1 MSRSSRRVATIVFGY
16 VAGASAWIFFSD
28 RLLSFLP
35 PSVDATWAS
44 TAKGMLFIV
53 VTGALL
59 HAVLRRFAAAEDVQ
73 SPALRKREYWTPL
86 VAVMLVAGTVVAIF
100 NLVYRTEVE
109 GARDRTREDLRVVA
123 SIEANATIA
132 WLSGRAG
139 ALRTIAGLPLVR
151 IVAQIPGRAPAA
163 ACSEVTRQRERASRV
178 LGFVDMR
185 ILRDDG
191 SSPCGSSATPRP
203 EPLSDS
209 PDSAVRPVT
218 WIGRDGG
225 LTVTL
230 GARISG
236 GQAGD
241 PPLDAMVVADMRLD
255 ETLFVFLRT
264 LLSPGIKE
272 TTLLVRRDGDGWVTV
287 FDREQPIPTGGG
299 ARFTGTTFDRDAAA
313 GTTTIT
319 TIAYRDRIWLAAA
332 TPIAGTDWLAVA
344 AVEEAAMASD
354 LQVLL
359 FTAGV
364 SLVVAFGSSIVV
376 AFLLWQGQTVRAAR
390 AELEQSR
397 RAQAAETLYRA
408 TFEAVDL
415 GIVHLGCDGSWLR
428 SNPALARIA
437 GRPAED
443 FGRVG
448 IRDVMPADDADAV
461 LRSLSRLASGEIE
474 TLSAERRLLRPDGT
488 VVPIT
493 LSGSVVRS
501 ADPPYVVATV
511 EDITPRR
518 QAEILIKQI
527 EASRRLEALGRMT
540 GGIAHDFNNLLTII
554 SGNLQLLEMAPTS
567 ERAHA
572 LIEAALKA
580 TEAGA
585 NLNQRLATFARRRRL
600 APAETDVAARV
611 GAVALLLERTVGPD
625 IVIRVAASA
634 EPAIALVDPTEVD
647 NAILNLALNA
657 RDAMPSGG
665 TIEIETSV
673 VSLVDEPVVGEDRPR
688 TGDYVVIRVSDTG
701 VGMSPEVQARA
712 FDPFFT
718 TKEVG
723 RGTGLGLAT
732 LHGFVRQSGGFVR
745 LTSEPG
751 RGTTVSIHLPRWVGT
766 TSGAAPATREPPAG
780 RGERVLLVEDHPDVL
795 AITRQRLA
803 ALGYDV
809 VEASDAV
816 AALARIEAGE
826 AVDLVLSDV
835 VMPGG
840 LSGLDLARRL
850 RKAGRTTPVLLTTG
864 HSPEIDDPA
873 ARRETEFRVLRKPY
887 TQYDLAV
894 AIRAELDRAVVD
906 GGA

>member
-1 MSRSSRRVATIVFGY
+1 MTKSTGRVATIVFGY
-16 VAGASAWIFFSD
+16 VACASAWIFFSD
-28 RLLSFLP
+28 RMLSFLP
-35 PSVDATWAS
+35 TSVDAAWVG
-44 TAKGMLFIV
+44 TAKGMLFIA

-59 HAVLRRFAAAEDVQ
+59 HVVLRRFAADEA
-73 SPALRKREYWTPL
+73 PRPTIRKREYWTPL
-86 VAVMLVAGTVVAIF
+86 VAVMRVAGTVVAIF
-100 NLVYRTEVE
+100 NRVYRAEVE
-109 GARDRTREDLRVVA
+109 GARDRAREDLRITA
-123 SIEANATIA
+123 RIEANAAIA
-132 WLSGRAG
+132 WLAGRAG

-151 IVAQIPGRAPAA
+151 IVAQIPGNAPFG
-163 ACSEVTRQRERASRV
+163 ACTEVMRQRERASRV

-191 SSPCGSSATPRP
+191 TSPCGLSASPRP
-203 EPLSDS
+203 EPL
-209 PDSAVRPVT
+209 PDAPDAVVRPIT
-218 WIGRDGG
+218 WIGTDGG
-225 LTVTL
+225 LTITL
-230 GARISG
+230 GARVAG

-241 PPLDAMVVADMRLD
+241 PPLPAMVVADMRLD
-255 ETLFVFLRT
+255 DTLFVFLRT

-272 TTLLVRRDGDGWVTV
+272 TTLLVRRDGDEWVTF
-287 FDREQPIPTGGG
+287 FDREHPVPHGGG
-299 ARFTGTTFDRDAAA
+299 ARFTGSTFDRAAA
-313 GTTTIT
+313 GTTAIT
-319 TIAYRDRIWLAAA
+319 TIGYRDRVWLAAA
-332 TPIAGTDWLAVA
+332 TPVVGTDWLAVA
-344 AVEEAAMASD
+344 AIEEAAMASD

-359 FTAGV
+359 FTAGA

-376 AFLLWQGQTVRAAR
+376 AFLLWQRQTVRAAR

-397 RAQAAETLYRA
+397 RAQEAETLYRA

-428 SNPALARIA
+428 SNPALSRIA
-437 GRPAED
+437 GRSPED
-443 FGRVG
+443 FGKVG
-448 IRDVMPADDADAV
+448 IRDVMPADDAEAV
-461 LRSLSRLASGEIE
+461 LRSLQRLASGEIDS
-474 TLSAERRLLRPDGT
+474 LSAERRLVRPDGT
-488 VVPIT
+488 VVPIM
-493 LSGSVVRS
+493 LSGSVVRT
-501 ADPPYVVATV
+501 AHPPYVVATV

-518 QAEILIKQI
+518 HAEVLIKQI

-567 ERAHA
+567 DRAHA

-600 APAETDVAARV
+600 APTETDVAARV

-625 IVIRVAASA
+625 IVIRVAAPS

-745 LTSEPG
+745 LSSEPG
-751 RGTTVSIHLPRWVGT
+751 RGTTVSIHLPRWAGT
-766 TSGAAPATREPPAG
+766 ASGDTLAAREPPPG
-780 RGERVLLVEDHPDVL
+780 RGERILLVEDHPDVL

-809 VEASDAV
+809 VEAADAV
-816 AALARIEAGE
+816 AALARLEAGE
-826 AVDLVLSDV
+826 AIDLVLSDV

-840 LSGLDLARRL
+840 LSGLDLARRV
-850 RKAGRTTPVLLTTG
+850 RAGGRTTPILLTTG

-894 AIRAELDRAVVD
+894 AIRAELDRPGG
-906 GGA
+906 GGAAA